1 MKAEYDLSKMMS
13 FKNPY
18 ASRMHNP
25 AHPGLVLKEWIPE
38 EVTVTEAALQLGVTR
53 AMLSKILNQKAGVS
67 TELALRLS
75 KWLGTTPEM
84 WTDMQSAWDLW
95 EVSKHQSQRAAEAQG
110 K

>member
-1 MKAEYDLSKMMS
+1 MMS

-53 AMLSKILNQKAGVS
+53 AMLSKILNQKA
-67 TELALRLS
+67 
-75 KWLGTTPEM
+75 
-84 WTDMQSAWDLW
+84 
-95 EVSKHQSQRAAEAQG
+95 AQG
-110 K
+110 YRRYSRSCERRERRWRGQH